1 MAAMH
6 RAFHRFL
13 VPTLCTVTLAC
24 VGLGVASQS
33 LAADGDKADDKP
45 SLLEQG
51 SSLLDRFSG
60 KADDASSDNGENTG
74 DVSETDITAAFRE
87 ALQLGSTAVIAQL
100 GQENGYLDDE
110 VAHIVLPKSL
120 RKVKK
125 TLGKFGLDGVMDDLE
140 VSLNRAAE
148 TATPLAKDLF
158 VQAVDD
164 MSFQDVVEIYQGDD
178 DAATQYFRGQMSD
191 PLKTAMRPLV
201 ESSLS
206 EVGAIQLYDQ
216 AIEQYE
222 DLPLVPKVKGD
233 LTEHVLDA
241 SLDGIFHYLA
251 LQEQAIRQDP
261 LKQTT
266 SLLKKVFG
274 G

>member
-13 VPTLCTVTLAC
+13 VPTLCAATLTCA
-24 VGLGVASQS
+24 GLGFASQS
-33 LAADGDKADDKP
+33 LAADEDKANDKP

-51 SSLLDRFSG
+51 GKLLDRFGG
-60 KADDASSDNGENTG
+60 KSDSDDTNNND

-87 ALQLGSTAVIAQL
+87 ALQLGSTAVIEQL

-110 VAHIVLPKSL
+110 VAHIALPKSL

-233 LTEHVLDA
+233 LTEHVLEA